1 MKKNT
6 SWTFTDESS
15 VTFQSSVSGA
25 GEFGPNHF
33 PFCSD
38 KGNLIVQKLEKKV
51 ANATCQHGLSLLANP
66 NSKNEPMSLLK
77 LASILE
83 NQDLSD
89 EDDEEEDISQEEIQ
103 QYLKEVSGQREKLRK
118 TLEQRFSQLCIDGL
132 EYENGTYI
140 CTKRTCTKHDKGGR
154 GG

>member
-1 MKKNT
+1 MDFFKNEIKI
-6 SWTFTDESS
+6 SHY
-15 VTFQSSVSGA
+15 
-25 GEFGPNHF
+25 PNF
-33 PFCSD
+33 FV
-38 KGNLIVQKLEKKV
+38 GNLVVQKLEKKI
-51 ANATCQHGLSLLANP
+51 ANASCQHGVSLLANP

-77 LASILE
+77 LASLLE

-140 CTKRTCTKHDKGGR
+140 CTKRACTKHDKGGR